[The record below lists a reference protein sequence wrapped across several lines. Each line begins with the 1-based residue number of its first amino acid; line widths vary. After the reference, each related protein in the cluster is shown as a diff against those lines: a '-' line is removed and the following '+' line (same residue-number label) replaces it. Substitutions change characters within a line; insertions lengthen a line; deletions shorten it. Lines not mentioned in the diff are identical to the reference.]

1 MIVLI
6 SILCVLLLCFGF
18 VISKLLTEKKYL
30 LSENEKLNR
39 DIENLL
45 LYIFTIENK
54 INK

>member
-1 MIVLI
+1 MARG
-6 SILCVLLLCFGF
+6 VLLKCTLT
-18 VISKLLTEKKYL
+18 KLLTEKKYL